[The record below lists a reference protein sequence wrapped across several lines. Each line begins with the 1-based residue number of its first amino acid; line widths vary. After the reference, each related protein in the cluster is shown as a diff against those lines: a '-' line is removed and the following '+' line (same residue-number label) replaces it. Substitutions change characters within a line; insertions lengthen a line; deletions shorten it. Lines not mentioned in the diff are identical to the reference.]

1 MQGAPPVRVMVAPTR
16 RSCRVSTS
24 WTIPVEF
31 ADRTLSGTTA
41 SPSPATA
48 QLATHVVNVA
58 LRPVTTTPPP
68 APPVPVPVT
77 RAAAGGPVGAATAT
91 VTSAHPLATPSPTP
105 TPTRAAPAPAPRD
118 SAVGLATWYGARV
131 GTCASPVLAFGTVVT
146 VTDLAT
152 GASVRCTV
160 DDREAHNPGR
170 VIDLAPATFAQL
182 ASLRAGVIEV
192 RLSW

>member
-1 MQGAPPVRVMVAPTR
+1 M
-16 RSCRVSTS
+16 RVSTS

-31 ADRTLSGTTA
+31 ADRTLPANATA
-41 SPSPATA
+41 PLSSTTA
-48 QLATHVVNVA
+48 QLATHVVNGA
-58 LRPVTTTPPP
+58 LRPVTTTT
-68 APPVPVPVT
+68 AAVPVT
-77 RAAAGGPVGAATAT
+77 RAAAGGQVAAVTAGLRTPET
-91 VTSAHPLATPSPTP
+91 VATPAPP
-105 TPTRAAPAPAPRD
+105 PPAPAPAPRD
-118 SAVGLATWYGARV
+118 SAVGLATWYGSPL

-152 GASVRCTV
+152 GGSVRCTV

-170 VIDLAPATFAQL
+170 VIDLSPGTFAQL